1 MTVLTYRASISRGE
15 GGCWLLPAPPRGERE
30 EDAAAGAAAAAAAW
44 VSRGDN
50 PEGPGPPGARLLYF
64 IFSLFVN
71 GASGSSTGE
80 GRLISGDFGEIG
92 GRPGDEEDDEVSTED
107 VAPPLI
113 ASDATT
119 RSLGYKGRGVVTI
132 DEGYRV
138 RNPPFLGQSRNV
150 YTPRTPHD
158 HRS

>member
-119 RSLGYKGRGVVTI
+119 RSLGCKGRGVVTSMKVTECGI
-132 DEGYRV
+132 L
-138 RNPPFLGQSRNV
+138 PF
-150 YTPRTPHD
+150 
-158 HRS
+158 